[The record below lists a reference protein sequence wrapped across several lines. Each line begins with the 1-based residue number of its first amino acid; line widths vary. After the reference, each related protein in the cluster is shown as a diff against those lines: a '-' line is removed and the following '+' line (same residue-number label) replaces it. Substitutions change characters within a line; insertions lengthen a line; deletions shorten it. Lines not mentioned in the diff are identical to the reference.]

1 MWLHLLEINS
11 SSVHMYICVCF
22 IQNVSR
28 IQYSTWCQN
37 RGCICIS
44 SIRTYRIESILHTTI
59 LQDRILPKQ
68 MGRGPKRD
76 TSQSSNSTRVTTQI
90 LHKESNR
97 FPVIPCY
104 SVVFPQEIQW
114 VSVQDRIFI
123 LIPRRFFNYK
133 AHSMHTHTM
142 DPPAAVSCGFQAI
155 DTVPSS

>member
-1 MWLHLLEINS
+1 
-11 SSVHMYICVCF
+11 MYICVCL

-37 RGCICIS
+37 RGYICIS

-59 LQDRILPKQ
+59 LQDRILPKL

-104 SVVFPQEIQW
+104 SVG
-114 VSVQDRIFI
+114 VSIRNPVSLSTGQNFHSNTKKI
-123 LIPRRFFNYK
+123 LQLQGSFHAYTYN
-133 AHSMHTHTM
+133 
-142 DPPAAVSCGFQAI
+142 G
-155 DTVPSS
+155 PSSSCVLWIPSY